1 MGQIVDT
8 PVNKN
13 RVGLGFSVKNNEG
26 ENMKPKSAL
35 GKYQDIFHSGGYLHP
50 TVPRINAIVEDEAEQ
65 EMPNCVT
72 HGVRVQNWI
81 IIDVPSYIHIS
92 N

>member
-1 MGQIVDT
+1 MGQIVDP

-13 RVGLGFSVKNNEG
+13 RAGLGFFVKNNKDEII
-26 ENMKPKSAL
+26 KPKYAL

-50 TVPRINAIVEDEAEQ
+50 YASKINAILEGESEPG
-65 EMPNCVT
+65 MLNYVT

-81 IIDVPSYIHIS
+81 TIDVPSCIHIS
-92 N
+92 K